1 MEIKNKNLESFLL
14 KAEADPEIME
24 IMRNLVRWCQ
34 TASEAGVTLEELA
47 ALGTVGWQ
55 IGQDPQ
61 LQAMIE
67 YLFEMS
73 KLGLTTEH

>member
-1 MEIKNKNLESFLL
+1 MEIQNKNLETLL
-14 KAEADPEIME
+14 VKAEADPEIME

-34 TASEAGVTLEELA
+34 IASEAGITLQELA
-47 ALGTVGWQ
+47 AVGTVGWQ

-67 YLFEMS
+67 YLFKMSEM
-73 KLGLTTEH
+73 GITTEH

>member
-1 MEIKNKNLESFLL
+1 MEIQNKNLESFML
-14 KAEADPEIME
+14 KAEEDPEIME

-34 TASEAGVTLEELA
+34 AASEAGITLEELA
-47 ALGTVGWQ
+47 ALGTIGWQ

-67 YLFEMS
+67 YLFQMS
-73 KLGLTTEH
+73 KMGITTEH